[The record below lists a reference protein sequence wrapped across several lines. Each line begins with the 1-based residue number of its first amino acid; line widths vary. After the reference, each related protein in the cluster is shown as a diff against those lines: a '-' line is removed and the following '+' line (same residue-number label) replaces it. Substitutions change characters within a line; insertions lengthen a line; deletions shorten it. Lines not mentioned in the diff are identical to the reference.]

1 MIISNSNQL
10 HELKKVT
17 SRAESSWKILQL
29 EPAQLGLITTDYLC
43 YFLVLL
49 LLEAQI
55 ETFQDFSIKL
65 DIEPLMHLLKI
76 SIFSLNSDIIRL
88 TKIMNNLVKDC
99 KIRTFKVIFQCLKL
113 VESFRKKNSV
123 KNIWLGDQLLLMK
136 FFENFDF

>member
-1 MIISNSNQL
+1 MVSVIHFILRFPFVQKKFQQTNKTKINHINDNHIKFEVSL
-10 HELKKVT
+10 HFWQIWPTVRRRLAAT
-17 SRAESSWKILQL
+17 I
-29 EPAQLGLITTDYLC
+29 YLVKNC
-43 YFLVLL
+43 RL
-49 LLEAQI
+49 

-123 KNIWLGDQLLLMK
+123 KNI
-136 FFENFDF
+136 